1 MNKLLCN
8 SIIPII
14 SKKEPITSI
23 KLKKNFE
30 TLIFILNRK
39 FWIKLIK
46 TVMKPIKKIIWPMF
60 WLLIPYK

>member
-8 SIIPII
+8 SFNPII

-30 TLIFILNRK
+30 TLIFILNSK
-39 FWIKLIK
+39 FCIKLIK
-46 TVMKPIKKIIWPMF
+46 TVIKPIKKII
-60 WLLIPYK
+60 